1 MEPIRTLRRLGH
13 VIRESTSTEVGVTR
27 LRHDD
32 FAAFYRM
39 HRPEIV
45 RAVTATIGDAD
56 LAAEATDEAFARA
69 YAHWRK
75 VSSADNQ
82 PGWVYRVALNWS
94 LDQLRRR
101 KRGRLRTA
109 AMAPQA
115 TDDPEPMPEVA
126 AALERLSP
134 DHRSVVV
141 LRVWLDWSEAEV
153 AAALGIPK
161 GTVKSRLARALDQM
175 KEVLGDD

>member
-1 MEPIRTLRRLGH
+1 MEPIRGLRRLGH
-13 VIRESTSTEVGVTR
+13 VIRDSTSTEVGVTR

-75 VSSADNQ
+75 VSSVDNQ

-101 KRGRLRTA
+101 KRGRLRAA
-109 AMAPQA
+109 AMASA
-115 TDDPEPMPEVA
+115 AADDPEPMPEVA
-126 AALERLSP
+126 AALDQLSP
-134 DHRSVVV
+134 PTGRWWCCGCGWTGRKPRWQPHWGFR
-141 LRVWLDWSEAEV
+141 R
-153 AAALGIPK
+153 
-161 GTVKSRLARALDQM
+161 AR
-175 KEVLGDD
+175 